1 MTNHS
6 PITTSLDPTEH
17 RHAGGPGGRFSLPE
31 PLVTDGIRGN
41 LTTNLPFRVVGAS
54 VDTAASSCDA
64 DQRNLGA
71 AAESDVSQSGTDEVP
86 ATATA
91 TGTGTGTDDDR
102 GERAIADDGF
112 LRTPSELLALEAT
125 ATTPAGSLSC

>member
-6 PITTSLDPTEH
+6 PITTSPDPTEH
-17 RHAGGPGGRFSLPE
+17 RHAGGPGGGFSLPE
-31 PLVTDGIRGN
+31 PLATDGIRGN
-41 LTTNLPFRVVGAS
+41 LTTNVPFGVVGVVGAG
-54 VDTAASSCDA
+54 VDTASSSCDA

-86 ATATA
+86 AT
-91 TGTGTGTDDDR
+91 GTGTGTDDDR
-102 GERAIADDGF
+102 DERTIADDGF
-112 LRTPSELLALEAT
+112 LRTPSGLHALGAT